1 MDTQSVEKNKKIAR
15 QSLEAITEG
24 NYHLLEK
31 ITNTKKFKMH
41 FPGDKYPLNFEESV
55 NMNKEYNTAFPDS
68 KISIE
73 KQIAEGDYVATMVTF
88 SGTNKGKFQ
97 DMPASGKKMK
107 ISAMILQRIEDDK
120 IIEEW
125 DEFDALGMLQQIGA
139 IPKMETKENKNEYEY
154 IE

>member
-1 MDTQSVEKNKKIAR
+1 MDTQTIEKNKKIAR
-15 QSLEAITEG
+15 QSLEAMTES

-41 FPGDKYPLNFEESV
+41 FPGDKHPLNFEESV
-55 NMNKEYNTAFPDS
+55 NMNKEYNSAFPDA
-68 KISIE
+68 KVSIE

-97 DMPASGKKMK
+97 DMTASGKKMK

-120 IIEEW
+120 IVEEW
-125 DEFDALGMLQQIGA
+125 DEFDAVGMLQQIGA
-139 IPKMETKENKNEYEY
+139 IPEMETKETRYEY
-154 IE
+154 TK